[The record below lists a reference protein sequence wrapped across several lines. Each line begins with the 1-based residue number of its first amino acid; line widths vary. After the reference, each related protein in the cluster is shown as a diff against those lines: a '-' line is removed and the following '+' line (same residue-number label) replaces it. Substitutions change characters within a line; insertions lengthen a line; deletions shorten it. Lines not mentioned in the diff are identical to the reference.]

1 MVRVDDPYHKMLV
14 ESEIDYSFGDRVD
27 YFLRGS
33 IESHVQIQSC
43 NLRVKEAVTKELILS
58 SKLKRQTQLVKN
70 EQTKL
75 KIVQSKLKI
84 VQSKLKIV
92 QSKLKMLEKMKDFF
106 VKHNGED
113 KYKEKKAALLKA
125 LLGAERKMMIQITFV
140 TEKNDDDNN
149 MNGSVPELP
158 PMGV

>member
-14 ESEIDYSFGDRVD
+14 ESDSVGHRVD

-84 VQSKLKIV
+84 VQSKLK
-92 QSKLKMLEKMKDFF
+92 MLEKMKDFF
-106 VKHNGED
+106 VEHNGED
-113 KYKEKKAALLKA
+113 KYKEKKAALLEA
-125 LLGAERKMMIQITFV
+125 LLDAERKMMIQITFV